1 MRPSGNEK
9 VMQSVNDTA
18 SVQIMGRHHLIE
30 GAHGAFQHPGVLL
43 TLPLP
48 LPIVDPPAKGFL
60 QDELNLPSAA
70 VGHQQLN
77 VFPLG
82 KQVALRH
89 ELERKDGL
97 SQIPVGDVSDVPQD
111 ARRRVQALLLAD
123 GFQSLLN
130 HQPGER
136 RHANVLRSTSERFND
151 SRWRV
156 RGEQKTCTAAAFL
169 HHAPKVRLPSVTEV
183 VRVLDDDDARNG
195 GQRTHRRSDGFLAR
209 WGRRRIG
216 GCTDVV
222 IKGIQA
228 GSARQSVFRA
238 GALRPQEGFEFG
250 HRTGGFVQVSGLKHV
265 RGGSP

>member
-9 VMQSVNDTA
+9 VMQSVNDTS

-30 GAHGAFQHPGVLL
+30 GAHGSFQHPGVLL

-77 VFPLG
+77 VFPLR

-89 ELERKDGL
+89 ELERKDGF

-111 ARRRVQALLLAD
+111 ARRRVQALFLAD
-123 GFQSLLN
+123 GFQSLFN

-136 RHANVLRSTSERFND
+136 GMR
-151 SRWRV
+151 
-156 RGEQKTCTAAAFL
+156 TCC
-169 HHAPKVRLPSVTEV
+169 VRLLSASMIRDGVCV
-183 VRVLDDDDARNG
+183 VNRKRALRLL
-195 GQRTHRRSDGFLAR
+195 SSIM
-209 WGRRRIG
+209 RRR
-216 GCTDVV
+216 
-222 IKGIQA
+222 
-228 GSARQSVFRA
+228 
-238 GALRPQEGFEFG
+238 
-250 HRTGGFVQVSGLKHV
+250 
-265 RGGSP
+265 